1 MLGPCF
7 SSSYAFLPDDGT
19 RGGIIIVDADDIFTL
34 TGIHTSANTISTTI
48 TMRSEGV
55 TWSLTCVYGPQG
67 EPEKVDFIEELK
79 QLQPFVRPKWLL
91 LGDFNLI
98 TRASDKNNTNIN
110 CRLIGKFRRARNH
123 LHPKEI
129 RLSGRRFTWSNDQ

>member
-1 MLGPCF
+1 MFGPRF
-7 SSSYAFLPDDGT
+7 SSSYAFLLDDGT

-34 TGIHTSANTISTTI
+34 TGIHTSANTISATI

-79 QLQPFVRPKWLL
+79 QLQPFVRLV
-91 LGDFNLI
+91 
-98 TRASDKNNTNIN
+98 AS
-110 CRLIGKFRRARNH
+110 FRRLQPYRVSIGQEQH
-123 LHPKEI
+123 QH
-129 RLSGRRFTWSNDQ
+129 